1 MRTHTHTGFFN
12 EQDFTVLLL
21 KAAVQLRCAVAPRTT
36 ILHWLP
42 VDFVARAIAV
52 LSRQPRSPNCV
63 FHLTSEGPSLQD
75 ILVAFMTA
83 GAAGDNVPP
92 EEWRKRVATRITEA
106 DKLLFPVRELLR
118 NFDWAAPKPQALPT
132 DGTRA
137 ALKDAG
143 VEWTEMSANAL
154 SLFAKRCIEK
164 K

>member
-1 MRTHTHTGFFN
+1 M
-12 EQDFTVLLL
+12 
-21 KAAVQLRCAVAPRTT
+21 
-36 ILHWLP
+36 
-42 VDFVARAIAV
+42 
-52 LSRQPRSPNCV
+52 
-63 FHLTSEGPSLQD
+63 
-75 ILVAFMTA
+75 VAFMTA